1 MNAETC
7 TICQKKLADKRSL
20 RRHMTTVHKQYVR
33 TSRFECDEC
42 AFAHEEVI
50 ELETHMIQQHNSK
63 HPRYC
68 LYCNKF
74 YVDNLKY
81 MEHMNKNHG
90 LPVWNAD
97 LENNP
102 SSGILPSEQAFGGV
116 LKTYDIPVGEHEI
129 DLLSF
134 MRSKRDEIE
143 NVVQLNTQNS
153 AQKLQFSALVQLTK
167 PTSDENINSQP
178 DRIKIFVN
186 SKMQRVDFT
195 GLSKSCFAGMVEQ
208 MLLSLNNFA
217 SHGSGWTV
225 DSIDN
230 VELRFV
236 KTKPIF
242 ASSYLALPAELA
254 RCQYLLNIRN
264 QQDEKCFLYCY
275 TAQYHKIFGPKL
287 IPDNASWRQK
297 TNPIMY
303 GAENTRA
310 KQPV

>member
-1 MNAETC
+1 M
-7 TICQKKLADKRSL
+7 Q
-20 RRHMTTVHKQYVR
+20 TVHKQYVQ
-33 TSRFECDEC
+33 TNRFESDEC
-42 AFAHEEVI
+42 AFAHEKVI
-50 ELETHMIQQHNSK
+50 ELETHMIQQHNKK

-90 LPVWNAD
+90 LPVWNAVWKNSRTWQ
-97 LENNP
+97 NNP

-116 LKTYDIPVGEHEI
+116 LKTYDIPVGEQEI

-134 MRSKRDEIE
+134 LRSKQDEIE

-167 PTSDENINSQP
+167 PTSDETVDSQP
-178 DRIKIFVN
+178 DRIQIYIN

-195 GLSKSCFAGMVEQ
+195 GLSKSCFAGLIEQ

-225 DSIDN
+225 DRIEN

-236 KTKPIF
+236 KSKPIS
-242 ASSYLALPAELA
+242 ASSYLALPTELA
-254 RCQYLLNIRN
+254 RSQYLLNIRN
-264 QQDEKCFLYCY
+264 GQDEKRFLYCY
-275 TAQYHKIFGPKL
+275 TAQYHNKNWTKIDTGQCLLETKNKSNNVWSRKSPSK
-287 IPDNASWRQK
+287 ATSW
-297 TNPIMY
+297 
-303 GAENTRA
+303 
-310 KQPV
+310 